1 MDFVF
6 CLLLVVGIYFMQ
18 RDFFANHLNNNSQAN
33 KYFFDY
39 LFIYHLI
46 FFVIYLIFAYVNR
59 SDSGEYY
66 EKTLKQSNWADCWES
81 GTVFIEFVAYPF
93 INILGFSYESIML
106 LFSFFGFQG
115 IAFFY
120 ISGNENIFN
129 LPIKYGGFT
138 ILELLFFLPN
148 SHFWSSSLGKGSLM
162 TLGIGLFFYGLSRFQ
177 RRIIPLFLGAL
188 LIYMIRVH
196 ILLAI
201 IMSLG
206 IGSLFSFGNLKWYF
220 KLLIIVVSIV
230 GASFVM
236 EDVLKVS
243 GTETINILDDNT
255 GVNRR
260 AGELGKSNSG
270 VDISNY
276 SQGFKLFTFLFRP
289 LFFDAPNTMGVVTS
303 VEDVVYIIMAIQI
316 ILIGFVQLLKWNGF
330 FIIAFMS
337 LLIASIALAQ
347 VSGNL
352 GIALRQKAQIMPL
365 FFIVYAKIASLR
377 YYKI

>member
-6 CLLLVVGIYFMQ
+6 CFLLIVGIYMMQ
-18 RDFFANHLNNNSQAN
+18 RGFLIAHINKNIQAN

-46 FFVIYLIFAYVNR
+46 FFIIYLIFAYINR

-66 EKTLKQSNWADCWES
+66 EKTLRQSNWTDCWET
-81 GTVFIEFVAYPF
+81 GTVFVEFIAYPF
-93 INILGFSYESIML
+93 INILGFSYESMML

-115 IAFFY
+115 IMFFY

-129 LPIKYGGFT
+129 LPVKFGGFT
-138 ILELLFFLPN
+138 VLELLFFLPN

-162 TLGIGLFFYGLSRFQ
+162 MLGIGLFFFGLSRFQ
-177 RRIIPLFLGAL
+177 KRIIPLLLGAF

-201 IMSLG
+201 VMALA

-220 KLLIIVVSIV
+220 KLGFITFALV
-230 GASFVM
+230 GASFIM
-236 EDVLKVS
+236 DDVLKVS
-243 GTETINILDDNT
+243 GTESINIIDENT
-255 GVNRR
+255 GINRR

-289 LFFDAPNTMGVVTS
+289 LFFDAPNAMGFVTS
-303 VEDVVYIIMAIQI
+303 AEDVIYIIMAIQI
-316 ILIGFVQLLKWNGF
+316 ILVGFVQILKWNGF
-330 FIIAFMS
+330 FIISFMS

-365 FFIVYAKIASLR
+365 FFIVYAKVASLR